1 MASWLDLQKRAEALG
16 AGATYVST
24 PSHWL
29 LTIVR
34 DARDAP
40 QIVNVKGVAAEHTVV
55 VTTLVEYEELVKR
68 SGGKLT
74 GHK

>member
-29 LTIVR
+29 LAIVR

-40 QIVNVKGVAAEHTVV
+40 QIVNVKGVAAEHTVI
-55 VTTLVEYEELVKR
+55 VTTLAEYEDLHRRAAVNANDR
-68 SGGKLT
+68 
-74 GHK
+74 